1 MKRFSIISL
10 GCHKNLVDS
19 EYICET
25 MINNGYTLEP
35 DSDTAQCV
43 IVNTCSFL
51 TSAVEESL
59 QTIFEIAST
68 GKKVICAGCLVSRYG
83 RELLKELP
91 EVTIFAGPGTYDG
104 LPLAI
109 TGHERF
115 LSPEFTGVVKRSFI
129 TTGASAYVKISEGC
143 SNHCNYCLIPKIRG
157 ELISKPADS
166 VVEECRVLASK
177 GVKEIILIA
186 QDLGSY
192 CRDAGTRNALSP
204 LVEEISSITGIAWIR
219 LMYVHPASL
228 DAYLAET
235 IRGNPKVCNYIDLPI
250 QHISDKVLRAMGRN
264 GGADA
269 VWEALDLLR
278 SASDDIWIR
287 STIMVGHPGEDEDAF
302 NELERFIAKGHID
315 NLGVFTYS
323 AEPGTASCAM
333 PDPLAEEIKNLR
345 KDRIMMLQQE
355 ISKKRLESLIGSKI
369 PVLVEEFHPETELLL
384 KGRSFFQAPDVD
396 GCVMI
401 NEGSPEF
408 GSFYD
413 IEIIDALEYD
423 LVGRIA

>member
-1 MKRFSIISL
+1 MKRFSIVSL

-35 DSDTAQCV
+35 DPESAQCV

-59 QTIFEIAST
+59 ETILEMASA
-68 GKKVICAGCLVSRYG
+68 GKEVICTGCLVSRYG
-83 RELLKELP
+83 HELMKELP
-91 EVTIFAGPGTYDG
+91 EVTLFAGPGTYDR
-104 LPLAI
+104 LPIAI
-109 TGHERF
+109 AGHERF
-115 LSPEFTGVVKRSFI
+115 LMPEFTGVVKRSFI

-157 ELISKPADS
+157 ELISKPADA
-166 VVEECRVLASK
+166 VVEECRVLASN
-177 GVKEIILIA
+177 GVKEIILVA

-192 CRDAGTRNALSP
+192 CRDAGTKNALSP
-204 LVEEISSITGIAWIR
+204 LIETISSIADITWIR
-219 LMYVHPASL
+219 LMYVHPASM
-228 DAYLAET
+228 DASLAET
-235 IRGNPKVCNYIDLPI
+235 IRGNEKVCNYIDLPI
-250 QHISDKVLRAMGRN
+250 QHISDRVLKAMGRK

-269 VWEALDLLR
+269 VWRGLDLLR
-278 SASDDIWIR
+278 SRSDDLWIR
-287 STIMVGHPGEDEDAF
+287 STVMVGHPGEDDDAF
-302 NELERFIAKGHID
+302 DELERFIAQGYID

-323 AEPGTASCAM
+323 AEPGTASCTM
-333 PDPLAEEIKNLR
+333 KDPLAEEIKNQR
-345 KDRIMMLQQE
+345 KDRIMMVQQD
-355 ISKKRLESLIGSKI
+355 ISKKRLQRLIGSKI
-369 PVLVEEFHPETELLL
+369 PVLVEGFHPETELLL

-401 NEGSPEF
+401 NEGTADF

-423 LVGRIA
+423 LVGRIT